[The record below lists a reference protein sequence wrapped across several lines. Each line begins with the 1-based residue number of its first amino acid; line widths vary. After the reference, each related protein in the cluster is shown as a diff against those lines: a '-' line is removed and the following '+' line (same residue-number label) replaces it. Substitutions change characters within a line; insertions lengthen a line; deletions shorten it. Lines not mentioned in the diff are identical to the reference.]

1 MVGEMWF
8 YPDGRRLLELSTKCA
23 PGETMQVA
31 TETRLFLADHD
42 IDVTGVQETKTK
54 NALQYFAKEVK
65 AVASGAASEAAAAS
79 AAAAAA
85 ADGDG
90 SSPEVTAGTGGTE
103 APVEEAPVS
112 ADADPD

>member
-1 MVGEMWF
+1 
-8 YPDGRRLLELSTKCA
+8 
-23 PGETMQVA
+23 MQVA

-65 AVASGAASEAAAAS
+65 EEMASRAASGS
-79 AAAAAA
+79 AA
-85 ADGDG
+85 ADGAAAAGDG
-90 SSPEVTAGTGGTE
+90 SAPEVAADTDGAE
-103 APVEEAPVS
+103 APAEEEAVS